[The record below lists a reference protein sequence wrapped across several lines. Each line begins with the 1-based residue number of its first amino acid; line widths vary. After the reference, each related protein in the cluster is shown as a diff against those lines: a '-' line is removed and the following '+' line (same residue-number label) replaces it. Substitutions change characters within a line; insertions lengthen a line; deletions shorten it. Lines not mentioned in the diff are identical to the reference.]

1 MDTGASLYFKPLL
14 LQSLQKG
21 SWMKWQKTLK
31 GGNSYWSQDLPDLY
45 PIKLEAKKGF
55 QPLVDKFLR
64 HSLLVPCQSPRDNP
78 VLLVVKPN
86 GEYNRAQDLR
96 PVNDAVVPIHPL
108 VANPDYILTEIPE
121 DAKWFIV
128 YHLKDAFFYIPL
140 HSLSQYLFVFEW
152 TNPDSG
158 WTQ

>member
-1 MDTGASLYFKPLL
+1 
-14 LQSLQKG
+14 
-21 SWMKWQKTLK
+21 MKWQKTLK
-31 GGNSYWSQDLPDLY
+31 GGNSYRSQDLPDLY

-108 VANPDYILTEIPE
+108 VASP
-121 DAKWFIV
+121 
-128 YHLKDAFFYIPL
+128 
-140 HSLSQYLFVFEW
+140 
-152 TNPDSG
+152 
-158 WTQ
+158 